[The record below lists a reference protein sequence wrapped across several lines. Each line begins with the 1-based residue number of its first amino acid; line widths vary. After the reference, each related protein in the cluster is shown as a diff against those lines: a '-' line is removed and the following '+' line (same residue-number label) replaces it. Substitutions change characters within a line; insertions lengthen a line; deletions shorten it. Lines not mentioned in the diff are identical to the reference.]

1 MPRSN
6 GVLGSI
12 SSCPKSLFVPWAGVL
27 KSGQVLPVCASVLLL
42 QALGGRP
49 AWLGSLRL
57 HCHTVGAACRG
68 CKAGQPGA
76 AGHTEARGGSPDGSQ
91 RRERWWDAGVGRGRH
106 QHSEPVQVSA
116 KTATRQAPAAG
127 CCSSWRRPALD
138 YWPAYRDTGTLKEM
152 PLVAGT
158 GILRVQVY
166 CCRSAVVTPAS
177 LCGVSLSSLFPAAS
191 TGQAGWQCGCTQ
203 QTPLRC
209 RETGNIRAA
218 AKQYKKLASLA
229 GQPKSAP
236 LTRRV
241 SLSTVSNTSFSVKSD
256 MSSETKKGQDDIGQP
271 EGFLHLFQ
279 SANAQAV
286 SLLKQ
291 MQDHHAWLGHAQ
303 QAQTNLADDIE
314 ACIVSIAQSSV
325 SSS

>member
-1 MPRSN
+1 MPRLQRDRHQPLDAAAV
-6 GVLGSI
+6 G
-12 SSCPKSLFVPWAGVL
+12 A
-27 KSGQVLPVCASVLLL
+27 VLPLTAGLLTGTQARL
-42 QALGGRP
+42 KRCPWWQAL
-49 AWLGSLRL
+49 AFSE
-57 HCHTVGAACRG
+57 CRF
-68 CKAGQPGA
+68 
-76 AGHTEARGGSPDGSQ
+76 T
-91 RRERWWDAGVGRGRH
+91 
-106 QHSEPVQVSA
+106 
-116 KTATRQAPAAG
+116 
-127 CCSSWRRPALD
+127 CC
-138 YWPAYRDTGTLKEM
+138 
-152 PLVAGT
+152 
-158 GILRVQVY
+158 Q
-166 CCRSAVVTPAS
+166 SAVVAPAS
-177 LCGVSLSSLFPAAS
+177 LCGVSLFSLFPAAS
-191 TGQAGWQCGCTQ
+191 TGQAGVQCRCTQ

-256 MSSETKKGQDDIGQP
+256 MSSETRKGQDDIGQP

-314 ACIVSIAQSSV
+314 ACIVSIAQSSN